1 MEPEPTPPPPLR
13 PARIPPLTL
22 HVIRYLIL
30 TVMVGFGLY
39 LLLPQI
45 AGLEKSIDTVRALP
59 PALVVLAALM
69 QIGNYGGTGL
79 MMSTLA
85 ELVDSRIAIIR
96 GTIIAV
102 AAASVGLIAGGTVGN
117 TAITYRW
124 ARGSGVRRLGAAL
137 CATIPLLLIHL
148 TLLSVS
154 VVGLISLFFIGQL
167 TVIEV
172 VGFAVVLVIL
182 VIIIGIVLY
191 GMARPAGLKARAMPW
206 VARYHLRRHQPFEPA
221 DVDDFVDQLVNT
233 GLVLRK
239 GWHGP
244 AAGAVVN
251 IVFDMATLYL
261 LFLAAGYRVPVGVLL
276 AGYGL
281 PLLVGRLP
289 IVPGGVGVV
298 EATMTAIFVALGAP
312 PDATLIATLGY
323 RLFSFWLPTLL
334 GFPLAVYLQRVARP
348 PAEPGNGQTAAA

>member
-13 PARIPPLTL
+13 PARIPPLTV
-22 HVIRYLIL
+22 HVLRYLIL
-30 TVMVGFGLY
+30 IVMAGFGLY

-45 AGLEKSIDTVRALP
+45 AGLEESFRTVEGLP
-59 PALVVLAALM
+59 PGLVILAALM

-79 MMSTLA
+79 MMYALA
-85 ELVDSRIAIIR
+85 ELVDSRIAIAR

-102 AAASVGLIAGGTVGN
+102 AAASVGLVAGGTVGN

-124 ARGSGVRRLGAAL
+124 VRGSGVRRLGAAL
-137 CATIPLLLIHL
+137 CATIPLFLIHL
-148 TLLSVS
+148 MLLFVS
-154 VVGLISLFFIGQL
+154 VVGLVSLFFIGEL

-172 VGFAVVLVIL
+172 SGFALVLVIL
-182 VIIIGIVLY
+182 LLIIGIVLF
-191 GMARPAGLKARAMPW
+191 GMARPGSLKMRAMPW
-206 VARYHLRRHQPFEPA
+206 VALYHKRRHQPFDPR
-221 DVDDFVDQLVNT
+221 DVDDFVDQMVNT

-261 LFLAAGYRVPVGVLL
+261 LFLAAGYQVPLGVLL

-312 PDATLIATLGY
+312 ADATLIATLGY